1 MLKVHNTYSDKTEE
15 FRPIEEGKVKMYVCG
30 PTVYDNPH
38 LGHAR
43 CYITWD
49 VLYRYLKF
57 LGYDVTYCRNVTD
70 VDDKILKKADEQGC
84 SPDDVAKKY
93 YNVFSESMKKLN
105 NLSPDIEPF
114 ATKTLGEMIKIVK
127 ELIEKDYAYE
137 VDGDVYFR
145 VKKFSKYGMLSKQPI
160 DDLIAGARVETTDK
174 KEDVLDFALWKKD
187 EKHGYNSPW
196 GLGRP
201 GWHIECSAMGRKHL
215 APHFD
220 IHAGGADLIFPHHE
234 NEIAQSE
241 CANGCTYV
249 NYWLHNGFVTI
260 NKEKMSK
267 SLKNFI
273 TIEDLLKDY
282 NFNTI
287 RLFILTNHY
296 RMPVEFNSES
306 LDAAKSGAKRLCNAV
321 NNITEKY
328 GDCLTDEID
337 EVSKNNFIE
346 AMNDDLN
353 TSKALSVLFDL
364 AAKVNIA
371 ADNNDKN
378 NAVFYASSLINLGN
392 VLGLDLKT
400 IELDDNLLEEKI
412 SKIKDKF
419 DFLSAEE
426 LNNSAKE
433 IMQKIIEYRQKVRA
447 EKNYAEAD
455 KIRDILALA
464 GLKLKDTKDGCIY
477 TLNS

>member
-1 MLKVHNTYSDKTEE
+1 MRMIIIYTIIFVIIGL
-15 FRPIEEGKVKMYVCG
+15 FIW
-30 PTVYDNPH
+30 
-38 LGHAR
+38 L
-43 CYITWD
+43 YIT
-49 VLYRYLKF
+49 
-57 LGYDVTYCRNVTD
+57 
-70 VDDKILKKADEQGC
+70 
-84 SPDDVAKKY
+84 
-93 YNVFSESMKKLN
+93 
-105 NLSPDIEPF
+105 
-114 ATKTLGEMIKIVK
+114 TKNKRE
-127 ELIEKDYAYE
+127 
-137 VDGDVYFR
+137 
-145 VKKFSKYGMLSKQPI
+145 
-160 DDLIAGARVETTDK
+160 
-174 KEDVLDFALWKKD
+174 D
-187 EKHGYNSPW
+187 EKITRDIDFSNDNDDPEDDSLSDYDEYVHRV
-196 GLGRP
+196 LG
-201 GWHIECSAMGRKHL
+201 SSRK
-215 APHFD
+215 D
-220 IHAGGADLIFPHHE
+220 
-234 NEIAQSE
+234 
-241 CANGCTYV
+241 
-249 NYWLHNGFVTI
+249 
-260 NKEKMSK
+260 
-267 SLKNFI
+267 
-273 TIEDLLKDY
+273 DY
-282 NFNTI
+282 
-287 RLFILTNHY
+287 
-296 RMPVEFNSES
+296 
-306 LDAAKSGAKRLCNAV
+306 
-321 NNITEKY
+321 
-328 GDCLTDEID
+328 LTDEID